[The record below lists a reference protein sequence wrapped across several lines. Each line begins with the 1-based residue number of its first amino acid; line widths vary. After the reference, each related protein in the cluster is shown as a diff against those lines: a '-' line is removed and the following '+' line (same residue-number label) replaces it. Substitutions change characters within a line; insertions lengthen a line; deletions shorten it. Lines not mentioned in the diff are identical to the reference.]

1 MRLASLALALLV
13 ARVNAFSSTPQPPP
27 CEPISMTLVTVDFT
41 ANWAAASQLGTYAG
55 TAWTGMKWLLKTSE
69 GVAHE
74 FEHPVATGSNFP
86 CGAPSIFAVDY
97 PLPEPDC
104 ECGLQNT
111 YHEAVEL
118 ECGVEYTIETTPV
131 SDMTNMFATSENFL
145 CPLWYFVPTANL
157 EQLREGMVMM
167 CENSDFQLEGA
178 AGGPKTTAYFEGAA
192 ISQAAVE
199 GIGALCSS
207 DYTSTFTV
215 ENGAPSHTHISWSHA
230 FPSRIPIRPDR
241 CPDLDRS
248 GTPSRRKKNSLA
260 SRPPPGNFNSRTSSS
275 PGGTSSFPLC
285 DAQDPYTVPNLIE
298 FYANSTAAPPLAI
311 QAIINNYNPTSLPS
325 SRRALSP
332 QTATC

>member
-13 ARVNAFSSTPQPPP
+13 ARVSAFSSTPQPPP

-131 SDMTNMFATSENFL
+131 SDTTASFATKDNGL

-157 EQLREGMVMM
+157 EQLREGIGVTPT
-167 CENSDFQLEGA
+167 LAHVGYEGMH
-178 AGGPKTTAYFEGAA
+178 
-192 ISQAAVE
+192 
-199 GIGALCSS
+199 C
-207 DYTSTFTV
+207 
-215 ENGAPSHTHISWSHA
+215 
-230 FPSRIPIRPDR
+230 
-241 CPDLDRS
+241 
-248 GTPSRRKKNSLA
+248 
-260 SRPPPGNFNSRTSSS
+260 
-275 PGGTSSFPLC
+275 
-285 DAQDPYTVPNLIE
+285 
-298 FYANSTAAPPLAI
+298 
-311 QAIINNYNPTSLPS
+311 
-325 SRRALSP
+325 
-332 QTATC
+332 

>member
-41 ANWAAASQLGTYAG
+41 ANWAAASQLGTFAG

-131 SDMTNMFATSENFL
+131 SDTTASFATKDNGL

-157 EQLREGMVMM
+157 EQLREGIVMR
-167 CENSDFQLEGA
+167 CENSDFQLEGD

-215 ENGAPSHTHISWSHA
+215 ENGVATVVV
-230 FPSRIPIRPDR
+230 
-241 CPDLDRS
+241 
-248 GTPSRRKKNSLA
+248 
-260 SRPPPGNFNSRTSSS
+260 PGHH
-275 PGGTSSFPLC
+275 PGGTSAFPRC
-285 DAQDPYTVPNLIE
+285 DAQRPSLVPGLID
-298 FYANSTAAPPLAI
+298 FYADSTAAPPPAI
-311 QAIINNYNPTSLPS
+311 QAMINSYNST

-332 QTATC
+332 ATDTC